1 MYSLASLI
9 VELQSARERLLKV
22 FEVQYTDGRA
32 PTASYSQLPGIDPL
46 LTRIEI
52 ALQLLRYDSDSAQAI
67 EADRRPSKSRG
78 ET

>member
-9 VELQSARERLLKV
+9 VELQSARERLLNV

-32 PTASYSQLPGIDPL
+32 PTASYSQWPGIDPL

-52 ALQLLRYDSDSAQAI
+52 GPPPQQVKGRNLN
-67 EADRRPSKSRG
+67 
-78 ET
+78 